1 MAVDPVKEQLNP
13 KPVEE
18 VPIEE
23 ELSGDN
29 KDHDNLDEDE
39 EEEEEEE
46 EELSGRSRLISERI
60 KMNNFMER
68 LSKENVDLRVHDIII
83 KGNTK
88 TKDSFIEAEVGVLK
102 KATTMQELI
111 QATSIINAR
120 LQSLEIFDGISITID
135 AGPPELPGTANVIVK
150 VVEAKSTLVGNF
162 GIYTKPQARSGS
174 LEGSVKL
181 RNLLGYADIWDG
193 SWAYG
198 WDQASEISA
207 GIHLPRF
214 KGLST
219 PLSARLS
226 LLSQDWLSFSSYKER
241 MLGLSLGLI
250 STRYHDLAYNFTW
263 RTLTDPSHMASRS
276 VREQLGHSLISSLRY
291 RFKID
296 RRDSPIRPT
305 QGYAFVSTTQLAGL
319 MPDSRSLRFLRQEF
333 DLRYAI
339 PLGFYNAALNL
350 GLSAGAIFPW
360 GSEFL
365 NRSSPISERF
375 FIGGQSSA
383 VCGFGGPT
391 TLFGFRSRGLGPT
404 ELRRVSIDGS
414 RDATPTGRD
423 ALGGDLALTA
433 FADLSFD
440 FPLKVLTN
448 AGIHGHL
455 FASTGNLTKLTQNEF
470 RNFSVQNFGQSFRTS
485 VGAGVVI
492 PTNLFRLEIN
502 YCHIIKQAEHDRGKN
517 GVQFS
522 FSSPL

>member
-1 MAVDPVKEQLNP
+1 
-13 KPVEE
+13 
-18 VPIEE
+18 
-23 ELSGDN
+23 
-29 KDHDNLDEDE
+29 
-39 EEEEEEE
+39 
-46 EELSGRSRLISERI
+46 
-60 KMNNFMER
+60 MNNFMEK
-68 LSKENVDLRVHDIII
+68 LSKERVHLRVHDVII

-88 TKDSFIEAEVGVLK
+88 TKDSLIETEVETLK
-102 KATTMQELI
+102 KATTVQELI
-111 QATSIINAR
+111 QAATIVNAR
-120 LQSLEIFDGISITID
+120 LNSLEIFDGINITID
-135 AGPPELPGTANVIVK
+135 SGPPELPGTSNVIIE
-150 VVEAKSTLVGNF
+150 VVEAKSPLIGNF

-174 LEGSVKL
+174 LEGSLKL
-181 RNLLGYADIWDG
+181 RNLFGYGDIWDG

-214 KGLST
+214 KRLST
-219 PLSARLS
+219 PLSARIS
-226 LLSQDWLSFSSYKER
+226 LLSQDWLNLSSYKES
-241 MLGLSLGLI
+241 MLGLSLGLF

-263 RTLTDPSHMASRS
+263 RTLTDPSQMASRS

-296 RRDSPIRPT
+296 CRDSPLRPT

-339 PLGFYNAALNL
+339 PLGFCNAALNL
-350 GLSAGAIFPW
+350 GLSVGAIFPW
-360 GSEFL
+360 GSGFL

-391 TLFGFRSRGLGPT
+391 TLLGFKSRGLGPT
-404 ELRRVSIDGS
+404 ELRRVNMDTSSDGS
-414 RDATPTGRD
+414 PATSTERD

-433 FADLSFD
+433 FADLSFN
-440 FPLKVLTN
+440 FPVKVLTN

-455 FASTGNLTKLTQNEF
+455 FASTGNLTNLAQNEF
-470 RNFSVQNFGQSFRTS
+470 RNFSVQRFGESFRTS
-485 VGAGVVI
+485 VGAGAVI

-502 YCHIIKQAEHDRGKN
+502 YCHIIKQAEYDSGKS
-517 GVQFS
+517 GFQFS